1 MVNILN
7 KRKNYV
13 LSGTTL
19 NKGKVI
25 IFTENPACENYL
37 DVKQQ
42 FMKKYP
48 NIEVIIMDNKGEI
61 IKPRPKRK

>member
-1 MVNILN
+1 MDVVTLFFRMANILN

-13 LSGTTL
+13 LSGITL
-19 NKGKVI
+19 NKGKAI
-25 IFTENPACENYL
+25 IFTEKPACESCL

-48 NIEVIIMDNKGEI
+48 NQEKQH
-61 IKPRPKRK
+61 